1 MFPRTSATC
10 LVVCRLDI
18 PEIETVAKNWKL
30 LYVELCIKYWRKC
43 IGCVYVYDFGLFNG
57 AGVHYITSYPRVAT
71 TVSNRKLLPR
81 ARRKKRQ
88 HSTVMWRSCFS
99 VLNGWVTGITDLHVP
114 QPERLRY
121 TLTPLS
127 MPSSTLNLYLLVICQ
142 AKPFPVLKPPCRPTH
157 FRYNGM
163 SRNIFWGQ

>member
-18 PEIETVAKNWKL
+18 PEIETVAKNRKL
-30 LYVELCIKYWRKC
+30 LYVGLCIKYWRKC
-43 IGCVYVYDFGLFNG
+43 IGFVYVYDFGLFNG
-57 AGVHYITSYPRVAT
+57 AGVYNITSYPRVAT

-114 QPERLRY
+114 QPEIHVDA
-121 TLTPLS
+121 TQHAV
-127 MPSSTLNLYLLVICQ
+127 LNTE
-142 AKPFPVLKPPCRPTH
+142 PVFIGH
-157 FRYNGM
+157 M
-163 SRNIFWGQ
+163 SGKTVSGFEATV